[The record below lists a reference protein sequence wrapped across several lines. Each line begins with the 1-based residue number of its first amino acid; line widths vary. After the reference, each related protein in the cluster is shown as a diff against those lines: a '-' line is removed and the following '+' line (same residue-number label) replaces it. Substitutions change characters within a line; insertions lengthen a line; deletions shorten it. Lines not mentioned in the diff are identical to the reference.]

1 MRRGFDSLLSPL
13 CSADQTL
20 SPFGTNVKKGNSAC
34 NSMVMWQDLVVSSA
48 NLVFI
53 VSLTI
58 QIMYGYKRKL
68 ALISEGTSIP
78 IFIALYAMSL
88 SFLTI
93 SLYLSSAMM
102 FISGSSWVVLLVQ
115 SMIYKEV
122 GAKK

>member
-1 MRRGFDSLLSPL
+1 
-13 CSADQTL
+13 
-20 SPFGTNVKKGNSAC
+20 
-34 NSMVMWQDLVVSSA
+34 MVMWQDLVVSSA

-68 ALISEGTSIP
+68 ALISKGTSIP
-78 IFIALYAMSL
+78 TFIALYAMSL

-102 FISGSSWVVLLVQ
+102 FISGSLWVVLLVQ